1 MAVDVKTGPGG
12 AFQGG
17 APKALFNPQIGVKL
31 NTLFDVTNDGRFLI
45 PAVLS
50 HSGAVVTV
58 LVNWPWLLKK

>member
-1 MAVDVKTGPGG
+1 MSTFEVSK
-12 AFQGG
+12 
-17 APKALFNPQIGVKL
+17 N
-31 NTLFDVTNDGRFLI
+31 GRFLI